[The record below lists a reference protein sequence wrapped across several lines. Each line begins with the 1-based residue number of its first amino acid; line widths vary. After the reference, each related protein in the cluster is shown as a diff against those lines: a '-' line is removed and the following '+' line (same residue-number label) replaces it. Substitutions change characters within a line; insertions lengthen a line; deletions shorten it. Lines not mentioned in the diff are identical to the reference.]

1 MYHLDNTSGV
11 PEMPEPKDTQ
21 TISTRWFGESQEQ
34 GGISWPG
41 ADWFNIVQAELL
53 AIMQASGVSPDKA
66 RFDQLSE
73 AIKQYTDKLIFRDR
87 TVWRRLDDTASVLDY
102 GSATEAS
109 DATSDAIDY
118 LLSVGGGTLFF
129 PRGKYTFTYT
139 IVKTLSASIKIVLDA
154 NAELVMSRDVDLF
167 YFKTTTSGRLL
178 LCGEGIIRA
187 GFVGS
192 EASGVSSSAA
202 VVRFE
207 GTSNVRSFGVEGS
220 LRISKGTMGAFK
232 YGFHLTDVQDPKI
245 IGLHMD
251 GYQQKGE
258 QVGIYITNKNNPSVS
273 WSFANLDFYDVT
285 IGVQI
290 VTAVA
295 PGVEGLKFVD
305 CDFVGVK
312 HGVTYVN
319 TSSYIPPQYEMMGCH
334 VNSYDSCVKLDRL
347 LDVKI
352 IGGLYYRKGITVGGV
367 LQSNGSFFEISNCQD
382 IEINGVSGSITN
394 SNVDVPFIV
403 LDGSA
408 ISLAFARIDNNL
420 FWANA
425 RKSAFLTL
433 SGNIQK
439 IHFSSGNIKDS
450 EGKWLVEDGVTNPSG
465 AGIVIQ
471 EGLQLNPA
479 YDGNLIISY
488 VPYSGGV
495 VSLGAS
501 RAPMV
506 SVTGATSGQSITAF
520 SGGRPGKTYNV
531 LCNTAGVKLVHGSG
545 ILLKGGGTFTF
556 DSLNTVKKF
565 YCITSSQYQEV

>member
-53 AIMQASGVSPDKA
+53 AIMQASGISPDKA

-73 AIKQYTDKLIFRDR
+73 AIKLYTDKLIFRDR

-102 GSATEAS
+102 GPATAAS

-118 LLSVGGGTLFF
+118 LLSIGGGTLFF
-129 PRGKYTFTYT
+129 PRGKYTFTHT
-139 IVKTLSASIKIVLDA
+139 IVKTLTASIKIVLDA
-154 NAELVMSRDVDLF
+154 NAELVMSKDADLF

-187 GFVGS
+187 GFVGA
-192 EASGVSSSAA
+192 EASGVSSIAA

-207 GTSNVRSFGVEGS
+207 GTANVRSFGAEGS
-220 LRISKGTMGAFK
+220 LRISKGSMGAFK

-245 IGLHMD
+245 YGVHMD

-258 QVGIYITNKNNPSVS
+258 QIGIYITNKNNPSVS
-273 WSFANLDFYDVT
+273 WSIANLDFYDVT

-290 VTAVA
+290 VTATA

-319 TSSYIPPQYEMMGCH
+319 NSLYYPPQFEMMGCH
-334 VNSYDSCVKLDRL
+334 VNSYDTCVKLDRL
-347 LDVKI
+347 LDIKI
-352 IGGLYYRKGITVGGV
+352 IGGLYYRRGV
-367 LQSNGSFFEISNCQD
+367 SVDGVIQSNGSFFEISNCQD
-382 IEINGVSGSITN
+382 IEINGVTGSITN

-403 LDGSA
+403 LAGPA
-408 ISLAFARIDNNL
+408 ISLAFARIDNNF
-420 FWANA
+420 FWANS
-425 RKSAFLTL
+425 RVSAFLTL
-433 SGNIQK
+433 SGSIRK
-439 IHFSSGNIKDS
+439 VAISASNIKDS
-450 EGKWLVEDGVTNPSG
+450 NGKWLVEDGVTNPSE
-465 AGIVIQ
+465 ADILVQ
-471 EGLQLNPA
+471 DGLSLSPA
-479 YDGNLIISY
+479 LDGSLIITT
-488 VPYSGGV
+488 VPYSDGV
-495 VSLGAS
+495 VNLGAA

-506 SVTGATSGQSITAF
+506 SVTNAVANQSITAF
-520 SGGRPGKTYNV
+520 SGGRSGRTYTV
-531 LCNTAGVKLVHGSG
+531 LCNIAGVKLVHSSHL
-545 ILLKGGGTFTF
+545 LLKGGGTFTF
-556 DSLNTVKKF
+556 DSLNTVKQF
-565 YCITSSQYQEV
+565 YCITPSQYQEV